1 MKQIYSIKENFN
13 SFLFGIIYFIHTN
26 IIGAVYVGEIISI
39 IYLIFNIRKITISNE
54 IKSLIKITAL
64 YMLIVLISD
73 VYNSNSIN
81 NFIKGFTAPLLILFS
96 IIFLFN
102 FFKDR
107 KKLFLMFIFGGFF
120 LKLFLVFNFTEL
132 LRESDNPWKWGL
144 GIYLISLIYLF
155 ELLLDKKFSI
165 GKILIINLLFLVI
178 SLYFASRGLSLIVI
192 ISTIFFLNSR
202 SKNNFLK
209 LFQYKSTFL
218 IIPVLIL
225 LFIILFSFMNKVT
238 NNFIFFD
245 KLNKKNE
252 LQRNN
257 NSNILFSARPE
268 FYIYSSAF
276 IAKPFFGHGSYPRDI
291 NLYYRSKLNF
301 YLYDNYIINFLPKI
315 ELDKLYSNEIPTH
328 SYIFESLI
336 AHGLFSII
344 YWLVISYTIIKT
356 YSIYA
361 SQMSLFYHLKI
372 IIFCYSLFFSPF
384 NFIERLNLEILISLL
399 ILNFRMKTNYD

>member
-238 NNFIFFD
+238 NNFIFF
-245 KLNKKNE
+245 
-252 LQRNN
+252 
-257 NSNILFSARPE
+257 
-268 FYIYSSAF
+268 
-276 IAKPFFGHGSYPRDI
+276 
-291 NLYYRSKLNF
+291 
-301 YLYDNYIINFLPKI
+301 
-315 ELDKLYSNEIPTH
+315 
-328 SYIFESLI
+328 
-336 AHGLFSII
+336 
-344 YWLVISYTIIKT
+344 
-356 YSIYA
+356 
-361 SQMSLFYHLKI
+361 
-372 IIFCYSLFFSPF
+372 
-384 NFIERLNLEILISLL
+384 
-399 ILNFRMKTNYD
+399 